1 MSAFLLRL
9 YPSLSALIQSEK
21 FVSALADDHWL
32 ELKKPFLEIP
42 DLVSGERTHWE
53 KLITAVPEVVPFGN
67 MADEAESIPAQR
79 YMTEVRRAAIR
90 TLAVAAEIGTQTF
103 LPTPSFGGDPTIRLS
118 LKSGLNCRIG
128 RANDVAWKPTPSAVS
143 RLLQILNDSLLLKA
157 VEVALFPLAAAAH
170 DNEQL
175 YAKHFAT
182 WSLLAPLRHIDGTS
196 RASLVGPS
204 EALNAIPG
212 GYVERYT
219 ADDIAATTV
228 PISVAAK
235 IASPYANSAIHQIR
249 LTDEDATAVPSA
261 DLLDWG
267 LKRCA

>member
-9 YPSLSALIQSEK
+9 YPSLSALIKSEK

-32 ELKKPFLEIP
+32 AFRKPWLEIP
-42 DLVSGERTHWE
+42 DLVSGERAHWE

-67 MADEAESIPAQR
+67 MAEEAESIPAQR

-118 LKSGLNCRIG
+118 LKSGLNCRVG
-128 RANDVAWKPTPSAVS
+128 RANDVAWKPSPSAVA
-143 RLLQILNDSLLLKA
+143 RLLHILNDSLLLKA
-157 VEVALFPLAAAAH
+157 VEVALFPLAAS
-170 DNEQL
+170 NEQL

-204 EALNAIPG
+204 EALHAIPG

-219 ADDIAATTV
+219 ADDIAATAV

-249 LTDEDATAVPSA
+249 LTDEDATAVSGP

-267 LKRCA
+267 LRRCA